1 MIMSK
6 NITYPALRM
15 SMGSWT
21 YFSVRMTMREAAGRI
36 VLATNFKEA
45 TALDDMLQRIWD
57 HDRSKG
63 AMTDY
68 LRVRD
73 DRFYGSLIVAPIGK
87 SPKFVGVKAN
97 EDTVK
102 EYNISEDAND
112 SIGFVTLDKDTDYY
126 VLDGQHRLG
135 SIKHVID
142 NDELGPA
149 FGDEEINVIFVVDE
163 ADNEKERNI
172 KYRRLFTSLNRY
184 AKPTDKTTNI
194 IMEEDDAY
202 ALLTR
207 RLVEEHKVFGNG
219 TGDKAARLNTRVN
232 VKTKNLNETSP
243 HFTSLATLYG
253 ITKQMLAIPEFP
265 DINPARPLGLLQR
278 PSEEQLDVWYSEL
291 SLLWDV
297 IGESF
302 PLIFTDLLKLR
313 AKNSKNDK
321 EFPLAYLYPRIQ
333 ENIWIPLIRK
343 YVLEN
348 ADFGDKDQYLE
359 AVEPLTKINWDLRTT
374 PWNPLI
380 LGKNDPTDPDAELI
394 ILDDEKP
401 ARDKVMKD
409 VIYHLTGF
417 YEYNDEDLLNLKGNL
432 YSLATQ
438 LEDEN
443 AREKWWKE
451 LLSLKI

>member
-1 MIMSK
+1 MSK

-21 YFSVRMTMREAAGRI
+21 YFSVRMTMKEAAGRI
-36 VLATNFKEA
+36 ILATNFKEA

-57 HDRSKG
+57 DNRSKG
-63 AMTDY
+63 AMTNY
-68 LRVRD
+68 LKVRD

-87 SPKFVGVKAN
+87 SPKFTGIKAD
-97 EDTVK
+97 EEIAK
-102 EYNISEDAND
+102 KHNISEDAND

-142 NDELGPA
+142 EDELGPA

-163 ADNEKERNI
+163 SDNEKDRNI

-184 AKPTDKTTNI
+184 AKPTDQTTNI

-202 ALLTR
+202 AILTR
-207 RLVEEHKVFGNG
+207 KLVEEHKVFGMG
-219 TGDKAARLNTRVN
+219 TGDEAARSNTRVN
-232 VKTKNLNETSP
+232 VRTKNLNETSP

-253 ITKQMLAIPEFP
+253 MTKKMLAIPEFP
-265 DINPARPLGLLQR
+265 DINPAGPLGLLQR
-278 PSEEQLDVWYSEL
+278 PTEEQLDVWYSEL

-302 PLIFTDLLKLR
+302 PLIFTDLTKLR

-333 ENIWIPLIRK
+333 ENLWIPIIRK
-343 YVLEN
+343 FIMEN
-348 ADFGDKDQYLE
+348 AEFGDKDQYLE
-359 AVEPLTKINWDLRTT
+359 AIEPLTKINWDLRST

-394 ILDDEKP
+394 ILDDEK
-401 ARDKVMKD
+401 ASRDRVMKD
-409 VIYHLTGF
+409 VIYHLTNF
-417 YEYNDEDLLNLKGNL
+417 YEFNEEDLLNLKGNL
-432 YSLATQ
+432 FSLATQ
-438 LEDEN
+438 LEDED